1 MTCCA
6 LRPCERYLATEGQL
20 SHVRRRVCPVCW
32 WGDRTQPETL
42 LATREREE
50 VERRVKA
57 LGPRGSHSRRGQRR
71 HGLEATEREGWR

>member
-1 MTCCA
+1 M
-6 LRPCERYLATEGQL
+6 

-57 LGPRGSHSRRGQRR
+57 LGAKGITQQTRP
-71 HGLEATEREGWR
+71 ATARADR